1 MRTLW
6 KRRFPGA
13 LALLVLLAACAS
25 SPAGESEETGWP
37 IYFLAPQE
45 EAAGGDVIQVSWE
58 VLALEE
64 DAPAQEA
71 AQAIAERLLE
81 GSADGRLLSPF
92 PDETELIG
100 TEVRDRVAYLDF
112 SSHIGNLAGV
122 DLTLADYCLT
132 LSLTGLDGV
141 GAVRILSQG
150 RALGQQPKQTFYE
163 RDVLLSTRDDVLQ
176 TVEVT
181 LFFRNEA
188 GALAG
193 ERRSLDLY
201 EGQTLAENLVT
212 ALLEGPSDRTLSAVI
227 PEGFQVNTVRVE
239 DGVCYVNLPA
249 LSLEGLPEEEQL
261 QQQILWSLA
270 DSLYSIETI
279 DSIRFLTDGQE
290 LTRFGAVPV
299 ESVAKRPQG

>member
-6 KRRFPGA
+6 KRCFPGV
-13 LALLVLLAACAS
+13 LALLVLAAACA
-25 SPAGESEETGWP
+25 AGPSGEGEEAGCP
-37 IYFLAPQE
+37 VYFLAAQE
-45 EAAGGDVIQVSWE
+45 DAAGSDAIQTSYE
-58 VLALEE
+58 DLELAE
-64 DAPAQEA
+64 DASVLETVR
-71 AQAIAERLLE
+71 AIVSRLLE
-81 GSADGRLLSPF
+81 GSGDGRLLSPL
-92 PDETELIG
+92 PEGTELIG
-100 TEVRDRVAYLDF
+100 IELRDRVIYLDF
-112 SSHIGNLAGV
+112 SSHIGNLSGV

-132 LSLTGLDGV
+132 LSLTALDGV
-141 GAVRILSQG
+141 SAVRILSQG
-150 RALGQQPKQTFYE
+150 RPLGQQPKQLFYE

-176 TVEVT
+176 TVTVT

-212 ALLEGPSDRTLSAVI
+212 ALLEGPSDRALSAVI

-249 LSLEGLPEEEQL
+249 SSLECLPEDEWS

-270 DSLYSIETI
+270 DSLYSIEAI
-279 DSIRFLTDGQE
+279 ESIRFWSDSQE
-290 LTRFGAVPV
+290 LTRFGAIPV
-299 ESVAKRPQG
+299 ESAASRPQG

>member
-1 MRTLW
+1 MR
-6 KRRFPGA
+6 RRWRRYFPGLLA
-13 LALLVLLAACAS
+13 LAVLAAACAAR
-25 SPAGESEETGWP
+25 PAGESEETGWP
-37 IYFLAPQE
+37 LYFLAE
-45 EAAGGDVIQVSWE
+45 DSAGGDAIQVSRE
-58 VLALEE
+58 ELGLAENPPL
-64 DAPAQEA
+64 PEA
-71 AQAIAERLLE
+71 ARAIVERLLS
-81 GSADGRLLSPF
+81 GSSDGRFLSPL
-92 PDETELIG
+92 PAGTELIG
-100 TEVRDRVAYLDF
+100 VEIRDRVVYLDF
-112 SSHIGNLAGV
+112 SGQLGNLSGV

-132 LSLTGLDGV
+132 LSLTALEGIS
-141 GAVRILSQG
+141 AVRILSQG
-150 RALGQQPKQTFYE
+150 RPLGQQPKQIFYE

-181 LFFRNEA
+181 LFFANEA

-193 ERRSLDLY
+193 ERRNLDLY

-249 LSLEGLPEEEQL
+249 SSLELLPEEERL

-279 DSIRFLTDGQE
+279 ESIRFLADGQE

-299 ESVAKRPQG
+299 ESAAIRPQG

>member
-1 MRTLW
+1 MRSFWRKCL
-6 KRRFPGA
+6 PGA
-13 LALLVLLAACAS
+13 LLLLALLAACAA
-25 SPAGESEETGWP
+25 SPSGESGETGWP
-37 IYFLAPQE
+37 LYFLAAQE
-45 EAAGGDVIQVSWE
+45 DAKGHDAIQVCWE
-58 VLALEE
+58 ALDLAE
-64 DAPAQEA
+64 DAPVQEA
-71 AQAIAERLLE
+71 ARTIVTRLLE
-81 GSADGRLLSPF
+81 GSEPFLSPL
-92 PDETELIG
+92 PAGTELLDVEI
-100 TEVRDRVAYLDF
+100 RDRVAYINF
-112 SSHIGNLAGV
+112 SGQIGNLSGI

-132 LSLTGLDGV
+132 LSLSALDGIS
-141 GAVRILSQG
+141 AVRILSQG
-150 RALGQQPKQTFYE
+150 RPLGQQPKQTFYE

-188 GALAG
+188 GALSG

-227 PEGFQVNTVRVE
+227 PEGFLVNTVRVE

-249 LSLEGLPEEEQL
+249 SSLELLPEEEAL

-279 DSIRFLTDGQE
+279 ESIRLLADGQE
-290 LTRFGAVPV
+290 LTRFGTIPV
-299 ESVAKRPQG
+299 ESIASRPQG